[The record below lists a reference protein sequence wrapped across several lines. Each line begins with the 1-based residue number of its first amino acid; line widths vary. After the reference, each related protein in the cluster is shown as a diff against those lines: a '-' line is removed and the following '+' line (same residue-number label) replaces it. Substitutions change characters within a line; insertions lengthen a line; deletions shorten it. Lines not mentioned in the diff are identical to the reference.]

1 MIPKAKK
8 SYTPEKTLVFN
19 VFVFKKI
26 LAWLT
31 TTF

>member
-8 SYTPEKTLVFN
+8 SYTPEKTPVLN
-19 VFVFKKI
+19 VFIFKII